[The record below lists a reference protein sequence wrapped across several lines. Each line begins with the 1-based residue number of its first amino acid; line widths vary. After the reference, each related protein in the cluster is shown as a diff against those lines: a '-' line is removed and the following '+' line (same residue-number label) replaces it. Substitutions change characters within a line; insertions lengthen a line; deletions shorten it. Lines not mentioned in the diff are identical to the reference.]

1 MEGFCFLLMSVFYYG
16 RDRELL
22 EVSKYKREIILIVM
36 GKEGCFNDLVGNF
49 MVWRDYDNWD
59 REEIDLGN
67 F

>member
-49 MVWRDYDNWD
+49 MV
-59 REEIDLGN
+59 
-67 F
+67 